1 MRKVNSKRKYH
12 RLLSVFLAVCLIISM
27 SNMYPVAAFAATGTK
42 ASDAAIDL
50 ATLSN
55 GAELASGV
63 YYLSE
68 SKTFGATNTMNNGL
82 KIKSGATVYIYVP
95 EGVTL
100 TAIGGG
106 TNTARRQGGYAGILL
121 PSSSTLIILGEGKV
135 VATGGRAGNGADGS
149 VGGSGYV
156 NSGSYYYAGYGGAGG
171 AGGGGAGAGI
181 GTNGGYGGAGGSQK
195 SSGGTSYD
203 GDSGVAANSGNS
215 GSTGGTAYVCGTLY
229 VQSTITLSA
238 KGGVAGSS
246 GGSGGGA
253 GSCNYSSS
261 KWDGKKYHVAGGGG
275 GGGGGGAGYAANG
288 IGTGGAAGGGGGSGG
303 SGAADYTED
312 NNHDGPVR
320 DASGNGAGGSG
331 GSGYYSGSAG
341 LGTRDTGSHDGSWKK
356 VGGTGGS
363 GGAIGSGSSSK
374 SALTSGWTNK
384 TFSVTFKGI
393 NTETVQQTTY
403 TFGEATQTITV
414 PVYDVALADGSR
426 FTGWRIKAYG
436 TSPTAG
442 VQLTGT
448 DTRIYQPGDSIKVG
462 AWLSGS
468 IVLEPVV
475 SEINCKVYFDDNG
488 GSAGQGEALLKSDM
502 TMQANATVPTRV
514 GYDFLGYYTGMVSGT
529 QYYDE
534 SGAKVYDNAIAD
546 GLSKVN
552 LYAQWSIH
560 SSTLTINPNGG
571 TLEGETSF
579 TKKYNESIT
588 IKDPVDTSGEEKT
601 FLRWV
606 LLDSTTGEASDNGK
620 ITTGAGY
627 TTFTFGPDAEAV
639 TLKAIWSGVNDARLE
654 VKEGITQTI
663 TSENLDRV
671 FLHVVTD
678 AEKGL
683 TAEESVEDKKE
694 VVLTVE
700 KITTDTENDSDIV
713 EDIDSIETMLENSSF
728 ETLNYY
734 DISVNKIID
743 GQDKG
748 KLKELPEP
756 VKIRIE
762 LTGELAD
769 RSGYSVYRVHED
781 VAERMSSSRSSEEY
795 YELGDGYITIYTKKF
810 STYAITASSSVIG
823 EWKAEELNDTNNSA
837 ATDVQGKYV
846 DASSTKVYK
855 VDVEW
860 GAMKF
865 EFNKH
870 QKWNPDNH
878 SYNDEISILLDE
890 SAYVEGNN
898 TIVVTNH
905 SNADVRVGMD
915 VVEQSLEGIDIFL
928 KQQNNDDSDAAI
940 DMYLNRVSDASGNGT
955 VSSVNAFVRLGSGT
969 LSEAAYEALTADGK
983 INTFQQVGRVV
994 ITIEA
999 VKDSETTPLYYGSG
1013 D

>member
-1 MRKVNSKRKYH
+1 MRKFNSKQKHH
-12 RLLSVFLAVCLIISM
+12 RLLLGFLTVCLIISM
-27 SNMYPVAAFAATGTK
+27 SNMYPISANAATGTK

-50 ATLSN
+50 AKLSD

-63 YYLSE
+63 YYLPE
-68 SKTFGATNTMNNGL
+68 SKTFGDTNTMNNGL
-82 KIKSGATVYIYVP
+82 KITSGATVYIYVP

-106 TNTARRQGGYAGILL
+106 TNTARQQGGYAGILL

-135 VATGGRAGNGADGS
+135 EATGGRAGNGESGS
-149 VGGSGYV
+149 SGSKGTL
-156 NSGSYYYAGYGGAGG
+156 SAGSYYYGGAGGAGG

-181 GTNGGYGGAGGSQK
+181 GTDGGYGGYGGSSTGSGTTEYDGQENYCGSSGNSGGAGGSA
-195 SSGGTSYD
+195 SSCGKLYIQDTISLT
-203 GDSGVAANSGNS
+203 A
-215 GSTGGTAYVCGTLY
+215 TGGTYGSRGT
-229 VQSTITLSA
+229 S
-238 KGGVAGSS
+238 GS
-246 GGSGGGA
+246 A
-253 GSCNYSSS
+253 GSCSYSSS
-261 KWDGKKYHVAGGGG
+261 SWDDRKYHVAGGGG
-275 GGGGGGAGYAANG
+275 GGAGGGAGYSAYG

-303 SGAADYTED
+303 RGGIDYSKTSYGSPATYATC
-312 NNHDGPVR
+312 NGGGGTGGYGYTNG
-320 DASGNGAGGSG
+320 SNGN
-331 GSGYYSGSAG
+331 
-341 LGTRDTGSHDGSWKK
+341 GTRDAGEYDDAWDQT
-356 VGGTGGS
+356 GGTGGS
-363 GGAIGSGSSSK
+363 GGSAGATKSTQK

-414 PVYDVALADGSR
+414 PAYDVALADGSR

-442 VQLTGT
+442 VQLTDT
-448 DTRIYQPGDSIKVG
+448 DTRIYQPGDSIEVG

-529 QYYDE
+529 QYYNE
-534 SGAKVYDNAIAD
+534 TGARVYHNTIAD
-546 GLSKVN
+546 GVSKVN

-571 TLEGETSF
+571 TLEGETLF
-579 TKKYNESIT
+579 TKRYNESIT
-588 IKDPVDTSGEEKT
+588 IKDPVDTSGDEKT

-606 LLDSTTGEASDNGK
+606 LLDSTTDEASDNGR
-620 ITTGAGY
+620 IATGAGY
-627 TTFTFGPDAEAV
+627 TTFTFGPDTEAA

-700 KITTDTENDSDIV
+700 KIITDTENDSAIV
-713 EDIDSIETMLENSSF
+713 EDINSIETMLEDSSF

-734 DISVNKIID
+734 DISVNKIIN

-762 LTGELAD
+762 LTGELAG
-769 RSGYSVYRVHED
+769 RSGYSVYRVHDD
-781 VAERMSSSRSSEEY
+781 VAERMTSSRSSEEY

-823 EWKAEELNDTNNSA
+823 EWKAEELNETNNSA

-860 GAMKF
+860 GAMTF
-865 EFNKH
+865 TFNKH
-870 QKWNPDNH
+870 QKWNPDTH
-878 SYNDEISILLDE
+878 SYNDEINILLDE

-905 SNADVRVGMD
+905 SNADVRVGMN
-915 VVEQSLEGIDIFL
+915 VVEQSLEGIDVFL

-955 VSSVNAFVRLGSGT
+955 VSSVNAFVRMGSGT
-969 LSEAAYEALTADGK
+969 LSEADYEALTADGK
-983 INTFQQVGRVV
+983 TNKFQQIARVV

-999 VKDSETTPLYYGSG
+999 VQDSETTPLYFG

>member
-1 MRKVNSKRKYH
+1 M
-12 RLLSVFLAVCLIISM
+12 
-27 SNMYPVAAFAATGTK
+27 
-42 ASDAAIDL
+42 
-50 ATLSN
+50 
-55 GAELASGV
+55 
-63 YYLSE
+63 
-68 SKTFGATNTMNNGL
+68 
-82 KIKSGATVYIYVP
+82 
-95 EGVTL
+95 
-100 TAIGGG
+100 
-106 TNTARRQGGYAGILL
+106 
-121 PSSSTLIILGEGKV
+121 
-135 VATGGRAGNGADGS
+135 
-149 VGGSGYV
+149 
-156 NSGSYYYAGYGGAGG
+156 
-171 AGGGGAGAGI
+171 
-181 GTNGGYGGAGGSQK
+181 
-195 SSGGTSYD
+195 
-203 GDSGVAANSGNS
+203 
-215 GSTGGTAYVCGTLY
+215 
-229 VQSTITLSA
+229 
-238 KGGVAGSS
+238 
-246 GGSGGGA
+246 
-253 GSCNYSSS
+253 
-261 KWDGKKYHVAGGGG
+261 
-275 GGGGGGAGYAANG
+275 
-288 IGTGGAAGGGGGSGG
+288 
-303 SGAADYTED
+303 
-312 NNHDGPVR
+312 
-320 DASGNGAGGSG
+320 
-331 GSGYYSGSAG
+331 
-341 LGTRDTGSHDGSWKK
+341 
-356 VGGTGGS
+356 
-363 GGAIGSGSSSK
+363 
-374 SALTSGWTNK
+374 
-384 TFSVTFKGI
+384 
-393 NTETVQQTTY
+393 QQTTY
-403 TFGEATQTITV
+403 PFGEATQTITV
-414 PVYDVALADGSR
+414 PAYNVALADGSS
-426 FTGWRIKAYG
+426 FTCLCISNYG
-436 TSPTAG
+436 TSPVAG

-529 QYYDE
+529 QYYDAT
-534 SGAKVYDNAIAD
+534 GARVYHNSIAD
-546 GLSKVN
+546 GVSKVN

-560 SSTLTINPNGG
+560 SSMLTIDTNGG
-571 TLEGETSF
+571 VLEGETSF

-588 IKDPVDTSGEEKT
+588 IKDPVDTSGEDKT

-915 VVEQSLEGIDIFL
+915 VVEQSLEGLDIFL